1 MAAVRDRIV
10 PVLALANLFR
20 WNQKGRRN
28 EEETGAVTLVIIG
41 EGSRQLGLAVHQ
53 VLGEEDVVIKSLADN
68 YHNVAGVA
76 GASILGD
83 GRVSLILDPHALI
96 ELSSRSGIAAAA
108 TLEKPQ

>member
-1 MAAVRDRIV
+1 
-10 PVLALANLFR
+10 
-20 WNQKGRRN
+20 
-28 EEETGAVTLVIIG
+28 
-41 EGSRQLGLAVHQ
+41 LAVHQ

-68 YHNVAGVA
+68 YHNVGGVA

-96 ELSSRSGIAAAA
+96 EMSSRSGIAAAA